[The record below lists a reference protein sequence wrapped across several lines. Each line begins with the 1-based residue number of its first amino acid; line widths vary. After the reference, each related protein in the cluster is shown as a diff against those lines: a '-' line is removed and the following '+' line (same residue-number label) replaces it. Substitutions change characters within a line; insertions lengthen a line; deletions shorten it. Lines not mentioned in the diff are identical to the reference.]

1 MGRSEGYGGQAASWY
16 GDDLSLYMA
25 VPVRVHQLEAGI
37 VENGIFTWAAMC
49 PAEIEGRKKEG
60 RKKEVRRKKD

>member
-1 MGRSEGYGGQAASWY
+1 MGRSEGYRGQAASWY

-49 PAEIEGRKKEG
+49 PAEIEGFW
-60 RKKEVRRKKD
+60 